1 MTVGRGIVLL
11 LASVPSA
18 MGFHAPVAAL
28 CSPGIA
34 RSSIKGGVL
43 RPATLHM
50 RRPPTTTHKGL
61 RMSGGGDSGKVELW
75 GSRGSRSP
83 LVDWYLHEL
92 GVEWEAPST
101 GNPNPFG
108 KIPCLR
114 DGEEVVFESGAI
126 LLYLAGKYGKL
137 GSSKEMADAFKWV
150 TWANA
155 SLDPICFVETPT
167 GQVRPRGEVEALGEG
182 GRVGKSKWRTDRRGD
197 KRGRELGRLVAIL
210 GG

>member
-1 MTVGRGIVLL
+1 M
-11 LASVPSA
+11 
-18 MGFHAPVAAL
+18 
-28 CSPGIA
+28 
-34 RSSIKGGVL
+34 
-43 RPATLHM
+43 
-50 RRPPTTTHKGL
+50 
-61 RMSGGGDSGKVELW
+61 VELW

-137 GSSKEMADAFKWV
+137 GSSKEMADAYKWV

-167 GQVRPRGEVEALGEG
+167 GQVRPL
-182 GRVGKSKWRTDRRGD
+182 
-197 KRGRELGRLVAIL
+197 
-210 GG
+210 